1 MKRIFIV
8 IALFLL
14 SQQNLLGGKNQEF
27 RATWVITWEH
37 ISAGK
42 PAEQNKALV
51 RKILDNHH
59 QANMN
64 AVLWQCRQ
72 SGTAYYNSSFEPWGY
87 YAGYSHPGYDP
98 LAYAVEEG
106 HKRGMEVHAWFN
118 VFQAS
123 STQAGAPAAV
133 HPEWICRDRD
143 GNPMTSYICL
153 SPGLAAVR
161 EYTIKVA
168 MEIVRNYDID
178 GLHLDY
184 VRWNE
189 YSSPMV
195 SSGLKKPGAE
205 ESVLDGMITE
215 DQLEALTQ
223 STGSRYLYDIE
234 HPYSS
239 GVPQGF
245 SSWEEWWRWSVTEF
259 VRTLHDSIQAVKPW
273 VRLSAAALGRY
284 NWGPWQGYGDVHQD
298 AALWFNEGY
307 VDQLAP
313 MHYHW
318 TTGQGFYDMLVGAP
332 PQCWG
337 PYIQKGIQ
345 EGRLFSVGPG
355 SYIFAEQ
362 KIWYRHPEV
371 VEKIRT
377 IPWVDGCQFFS
388 YGSWEDY
395 DYWEEAAA
403 TFFNRKTK
411 IRPIKADP
419 MTAPAAPA
427 IAIDKIDS
435 LNYQITVTPPPSIQ
449 ADQRFALY
457 RSPDD
462 LFDPTEDEIL
472 DIHFGKGSYSFN
484 DHFTGQ
490 QDYNGIYYYAATTL
504 DRFWNESAV
513 SNAVHTEPIPSLPPT
528 VIASNPAEGDTIPVN
543 STIVFYFSKTMNQSS
558 FAGAITFNP
567 VAELEQLI
575 WNAANKSLTLDVKG
589 NLAFDTEYTVT
600 IGNLATDVNGRSL
613 DGNGDGIA
621 GDPFSLRFRTRA
633 IDNAGPTIV
642 SSYPDFDRETP
653 DFDVDNVIGV
663 VFDELINPATVLDTT
678 LVLSK
683 DGVTIKT
690 QTMVTAV
697 GDRSVINLKGYEP
710 LLPASDYLLQLR
722 NTITDTTGN
731 LIASSREVLFRT
743 ALERYTEIKLIDN
756 FTNTGFW
763 EQPNYSGSTSG
774 IVVANTSF
782 GYSKEVYLP
791 GSATAPVNKR
801 SAFIAYEW
809 MTTPPSGGYL
819 LREYLSNGAP
829 RDVRFDNTYI
839 LQCYVYGD
847 GSRNKFRFSLRE
859 VDGQGYPLEVSKWV
873 TIDWYG
879 WRLIEWDLSDPNG
892 VGTWLGNEIM
902 DGKSYYVDSFQ
913 LTHDDAG
920 TFSGKIY
927 VDNLRAV
934 KKSAEPVGVPDEPS
948 AIVTGFQLFQNYPNP
963 FNPSTTIPFDL
974 PIAGRVV
981 LKVFDLL
988 GRNVATLVDGQ
999 LTAGH
1004 HEIPFDGRQLA
1015 SGVYFYRL
1023 EVDGTA
1029 KHRTMVLVK

>member
-1 MKRIFIV
+1 MRRAATI
-8 IALFLL
+8 LFLML
-14 SQQNLLGGKNQEF
+14 FSQNLFAGDNQEF

-51 RKILDNHH
+51 RKILDNH
-59 QANMN
+59 QKANMN

-72 SGTAYYNSSFEPWGY
+72 SGTAYYNSSYEPWGY
-87 YAGYSHPGYDP
+87 YAGYGNPGYDP

-123 STQAGAPAAV
+123 STQPGAPAAV

-143 GNPMTSYICL
+143 GNPMTSSICL
-153 SPGLAAVR
+153 SPGLDAVR

-184 VRWNE
+184 IRWNE
-189 YSSPMV
+189 YSSPMI
-195 SSGLKKPGAE
+195 SLKKPGAE
-205 ESVLDGMITE
+205 ESLLDGMITE
-215 DQLEALTQ
+215 AQLEALHENA
-223 STGSRYLYDIE
+223 SSRYLYDIE
-234 HPYSS
+234 HPYSA

-259 VRTLHDSIQAVKPW
+259 VRTLHDSIQTIKPW

-284 NWGPWQGYGDVHQD
+284 NWGPWQGYGDVYQD

-318 TTGQGFYDMLVGAP
+318 TSGQGFYDMLVGAP

-345 EGRLFSVGPG
+345 AGRIFTVGPG

-371 VEKIRT
+371 VERIRT

-388 YGSWEDY
+388 YGSWDDY

-403 TFFNRKTK
+403 TFFARKTK
-411 IRPIKADP
+411 IRPIKFNSGLVPD
-419 MTAPAAPA
+419 APT
-427 IAIDKIDS
+427 IAIVKLDS
-435 LNYQITVTPPPSIQ
+435 LTYQLTVTPAGSIA
-449 ADQRFALY
+449 ADQRFAIY
-457 RSPDD
+457 RSPDNS
-462 LFDPTEDEIL
+462 FDPTRDEIL
-472 DIHFGKGSYSFN
+472 DLHFGRTSYSCT
-484 DHFTGQ
+484 DHFTGE
-490 QDYNGIYYYAATTL
+490 QDYNGIYYYAATAL
-504 DRFWNESAV
+504 DRFWNESVV
-513 SNAVHTEPIPSLPPT
+513 SNIVASDPIPSLPPRI
-528 VIASNPAEGDTIPVN
+528 IATDPAEGDTIAVN
-543 STIVFYFSKTMNQSS
+543 STITFYFSKTMNSS
-558 FAGAITFNP
+558 TFASAIAISPTI
-567 VAELEQLI
+567 ELEQLI
-575 WNAANKSLTLDVKG
+575 WNSANKSLTLDAKG
-589 NLAFDTEYTVT
+589 NLAFDTGYTIT
-600 IGNLATDVNGRSL
+600 IGSLATDVNGRSL

-633 IDNAGPTIV
+633 ADVTGPMIV
-642 SSYPDFDRETP
+642 SSYPDFNVSTF
-653 DFDVDNVIGV
+653 DFDVDNLIGV
-663 VFDELINPATVLDTT
+663 VFDELIDPATVLDTT
-678 LVLSK
+678 LVLGK
-683 DGVTIKT
+683 DGEKIKT
-690 QTMVTAV
+690 QSMVTAV
-697 GDRSVINLKGYEP
+697 GDRSVINMKGYEP
-710 LLPASDYLLQLR
+710 LLPATDYSLRLL
-722 NTITDTTGN
+722 NTIADTSGN
-731 LIASSREVLFRT
+731 PMTTSREVVFRT
-743 ALERYTEIKLIDN
+743 APEQYAEIKLIDN
-756 FTNTGFW
+756 FTSTGYW
-763 EQPNYSGSTSG
+763 EQPSYSGSTSG

-782 GYSKEVYLP
+782 GYSKEIYLP

-801 SAFIAYEW
+801 SAFIAYQW
-809 MTTPPSGGYL
+809 MSTPPSGGYL

-829 RDVRFDNTYI
+829 REVRFDNSFI

-847 GSRNKFRFSLRE
+847 GSRNQFRFSLRE

-873 TIDWYG
+873 TLDWYG
-879 WRLIEWDLSDPNG
+879 WKLVEWDLSDPNS

-913 LTHDDAG
+913 LTHDEGG
-920 TFSGKIY
+920 TLSGKIY

-934 KKSAEPVGVPDEPS
+934 KKSAEPVGVHDQRPTLALS
-948 AIVTGFQLFQNYPNP
+948 FQLLQNYPNP
-963 FNPSTTIPFDL
+963 FNPGTTIPFEL
-974 PIAGRVV
+974 SMAGHVTLTV
-981 LKVFDLL
+981 YDLL
-988 GRNVATLVDGQ
+988 GRLVATLVDEK
-999 LTAGH
+999 LIAGH
-1004 HEIPFDGRQLA
+1004 YEIPFDGRQLA

-1023 EVDGTA
+1023 EFAGEV
-1029 KHRTMVLVK
+1029 KHRSMVLVK

>member
-1 MKRIFIV
+1 MKRSTTILLLM
-8 IALFLL
+8 LFW
-14 SQQNLLGGKNQEF
+14 QNLFAGDNAEF

-51 RKILDNHH
+51 RKILDHH
-59 QANMN
+59 QQANMN

-72 SGTAYYNSSFEPWGY
+72 SGTAYYNSSYEPWGY
-87 YAGYSHPGYDP
+87 YAGYGNPGYDP

-123 STQAGAPAAV
+123 STQPGAPAAV

-143 GNPMTSYICL
+143 GNPMTSSICL

-161 EYTIKVA
+161 EYTITVA

-189 YSSPMV
+189 YSSPMI
-195 SSGLKKPGAE
+195 SLKKPGAE
-205 ESVLDGMITE
+205 ESLLDGMITE
-215 DQLEALTQ
+215 AQLETLHENA
-223 STGSRYLYDIE
+223 SSRYLYDIE
-234 HPYSS
+234 HPYSA

-284 NWGPWQGYGDVHQD
+284 NWGPWQGFGDVYQD

-345 EGRLFSVGPG
+345 DGRLFTVGPG
-355 SYIFAEQ
+355 SYILAEQ

-371 VEKIRT
+371 VERIRT

-403 TFFNRKTK
+403 TFFNRLTK
-411 IRPIKADP
+411 IRPIKANP
-419 MTAPAAPA
+419 ATAPAAPA
-427 IAIDKIDS
+427 IAITKLDS
-435 LNYQITVTPPPSIQ
+435 LNYKITVTPPATIQ
-449 ADQRFALY
+449 SDQRFAIY
-457 RSPDD
+457 RSTDNIID
-462 LFDPTEDEIL
+462 VAKDEIL
-472 DIHFGKGSYSFN
+472 DIHFGKDSYSYI
-484 DHFTGQ
+484 DHFTGL
-490 QDYNGIYYYAATTL
+490 QDYNGVLYYAATAL
-504 DRFWNESAV
+504 DRFWNESAASSTV
-513 SNAVHTEPIPSLPPT
+513 QSEPIPSLPPT
-528 VIASNPAEGDTIPVN
+528 IIATDPTEGDTIPVN
-543 STIVFYFSKTMNQSS
+543 RNVVFKFSKSMDYTS
-558 FAGAITFNP
+558 FAAAITFAP
-567 VAELEQLI
+567 TMEIEQLR
-575 WNAANKSLTLDVKG
+575 WDAATKSLTIDVKG
-589 NLAFDTEYTVT
+589 NFAFDTDYVVT
-600 IGNLATDVNGRSL
+600 IGSLATDVNGRPL

-621 GDPFSLRFRTRA
+621 GDPFSLRFHTRA
-633 IDNAGPTIV
+633 ADVTGPMIV
-642 SSYPDFDRETP
+642 SSYPDFNVFTF

-663 VFDELINPATVLDTT
+663 VFDELIDPASVLDTT
-678 LVLSK
+678 LVLGK
-683 DGVTIKT
+683 DGERIKT

-697 GDRSVINLKGYEP
+697 GDRSVVNLKGYEP
-710 LLPASDYLLQLR
+710 LLPATDYSLRLL
-722 NTITDTTGN
+722 NTIADTSGN
-731 LIASSREVLFRT
+731 PMTASREVAFRT
-743 ALERYTEIKLIDN
+743 APEQYTEIKLIDN
-756 FTNTGFW
+756 FTSTGFW
-763 EQPNYSGSTSG
+763 EQPSYSGSTSG

-782 GYSKEVYLP
+782 GYSKDIYLP

-801 SAFIAYEW
+801 SAFIAYQW
-809 MTTPPSGGYL
+809 MSTPPSEGYL

-829 RDVRFDNTYI
+829 REVRFDNSFI

-847 GSRNKFRFSLRE
+847 GSRNQFRFSLRE

-873 TIDWYG
+873 TLDWYG
-879 WRLIEWDLSDPNG
+879 WKLVEWDLSDPNS
-892 VGTWLGNEIM
+892 VGSWLGNEIM

-913 LTHDDAG
+913 LTHDEGG
-920 TFSGKIY
+920 TLAGKIY

-934 KKSAEPVGVPDEPS
+934 KKSAEPVGVHDQSPTLALS
-948 AIVTGFQLFQNYPNP
+948 FQLFQNYPNP
-963 FNPSTTIPFDL
+963 FNPKTTIPFEL
-974 PIAGRVV
+974 PMTGQVTLTV
-981 LKVFDLL
+981 YDLL
-988 GRNVATLVDGQ
+988 GRLVATLVDEK
-999 LTAGH
+999 LIAGH
-1004 HEIPFDGRQLA
+1004 YEIPFDGRQLA

-1023 EVDGTA
+1023 EFAGQV
-1029 KHRTMVLVK
+1029 KHRSMVLVK